1 MKDCSL
7 SLQKNQLSYVISA
20 SHVQKAAAFA
30 MWPKPQNRQNNM
42 IFGEYGL
49 PYHTGPTFINGI
61 INVMGLA

>member
-1 MKDCSL
+1 MCIKDCSL

-42 IFGEYGL
+42 IFDEHGL
-49 PYHTGPTFINGI
+49 PYYIRLPIY
-61 INVMGLA
+61 LYLSLKY

>member
-1 MKDCSL
+1 
-7 SLQKNQLSYVISA
+7 VISA

-49 PYHTGPTFINGI
+49 PYHTIFKEGERKGELNKGKSLISKSK
-61 INVMGLA
+61 A

>member
-42 IFGEYGL
+42 IFNEYGL
-49 PYHTGPTFINGI
+49 PYYIRFSIYLYLFPKYQK
-61 INVMGLA
+61 